1 MKFLIVDDDEV
12 SRKLLAK
19 ILGPL
24 GRCDMAE
31 NGVEAVRAVSR
42 AWRRGE
48 PYDLVTLDIMMPE
61 MDGQEALCEIRK
73 LEYDQGIHGREG
85 TKVLM
90 VTALEDTRHI
100 VAAFRAG
107 CEGYIVKPIDRQ
119 AVLDKLVELGLLARE
134 ETRPPQ

>member
-19 ILGPL
+19 ILEPFGS
-24 GRCDMAE
+24 CDMAE
-31 NGVEAVRAVSR
+31 NGVQAVQAVSR
-42 AWRRGE
+42 ARQRGE

-73 LEYDQGIHGREG
+73 VEYNQGIHGREG

-100 VAAFRAG
+100 IAAFRAG

-134 ETRPPQ
+134 ETRAPQ

>member
-19 ILGPL
+19 ILAPFGS
-24 GRCDMAE
+24 CDMAE
-31 NGVEAVRAVSR
+31 NGVEAVQAVSR
-42 AWRRGE
+42 ARRRGE

-73 LEYDQGIHGREG
+73 VEYNQGIHGREG

-100 VAAFRAG
+100 IAAFRAG

-134 ETRPPQ
+134 ETRALQ